1 MGTWQHRS
9 SFAEDLE
16 AGTEALWHHIKSDG
30 AGHFGSKLIAD
41 SSLQQSSVLL
51 WQNAP
56 VT

>member
-16 AGTEALWHHIKSDG
+16 AGTEALWHHIKSG